1 MSARFARLLD
11 DGSGDMQIICIDDP
25 RAPPISAHRAFL
37 SSASDSLRTLLSLQL
52 DGSSQ
57 QYAPAASPARA
68 ALPRLTL
75 HGIKAS
81 TMRAV
86 LRYIYTGAV
95 GLDVGNAV
103 DLLVA
108 SEKFGLEALEG
119 RVVQFLPRVL
129 RDDNVCAVL
138 TTAAECVCTAALGAR
153 ASGPPQARSLP
164 HARPTH
170 TAPFPLPPPPLLQQP
185 RLFPAG
191 GCLLLPA
198 APL

>member
-25 RAPPISAHRAFL
+25 RTPPISAHRAFL
-37 SSASDSLRTLLSLQL
+37 SSASESLRTLLSLQL

-57 QYAPAASPARA
+57 QYAPAAASPARA

-95 GLDVGNAV
+95 GVDVGNAV

-138 TTAAECVCTAALGAR
+138 TTAAECVR
-153 ASGPPQARSLP
+153 SGPALSSTRAPPSHP
-164 HARPTH
+164 HNNPPHRP
-170 TAPFPLPPPPLLQQP
+170 LQQS

-191 GCLLLPA
+191 CCRLLPA